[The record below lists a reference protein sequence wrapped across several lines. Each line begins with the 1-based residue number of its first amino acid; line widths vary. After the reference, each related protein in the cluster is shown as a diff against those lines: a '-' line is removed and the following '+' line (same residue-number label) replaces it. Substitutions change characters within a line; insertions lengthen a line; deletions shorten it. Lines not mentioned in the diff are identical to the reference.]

1 MELRPLR
8 YFVTVAE
15 AGSFSR
21 AAAVLD
27 LAQPSLSRQIAA
39 LETELGQ
46 RLLVRTGRGVDL
58 TEAGELLL
66 GHARALL
73 EAAERAGEAL
83 RDLQA
88 SPRGRVTVGLP
99 PRVALGLS
107 APLIQRF
114 RARFPHA
121 VITVLEGLS
130 VALRES
136 LIAGRL
142 DLALLFD
149 PSPSPLL
156 RFETLMRERL
166 VLVAPQGTPLPSRV
180 AASSLGAYSLV
191 LPSAPNAIRALLDR
205 HLALQGIR
213 LEVGAEVG
221 AVGTALTLVA
231 QGAGCSILPESALAA
246 DPRASQLPRA
256 LIGPP
261 AIRNQLVLAVPVPR
275 PASRLSR
282 ETAQMLRELDFR
294 GADDSL
300 PTG

>member
-1 MELRPLR
+1 MEMRPLR
-8 YFVTVAE
+8 YFVAVAD

-27 LAQPSLSRQIAA
+27 MAQPSLSRQIAA
-39 LETELGQ
+39 LESELGQ
-46 RLLVRTGRGVDL
+46 RLLVRHGRGVAL
-58 TEAGELLL
+58 TEAGEVLL
-66 GHARALL
+66 GHARAML
-73 EAAERAGEAL
+73 ECAERAREAL
-83 RDLQA
+83 RDLQD
-88 SPRGRVTVGLP
+88 SPSGRVTVGLP

-107 APLIQRF
+107 APLVQRF
-114 RARFPHA
+114 RARFPRA

-142 DLALLFD
+142 DMALLFD
-149 PSPSPLL
+149 PSPSPML
-156 RFETLMRERL
+156 RLESLMRERL
-166 VLVAPQGTPLPSRV
+166 VLVAPAGTALPPRV
-180 AASSLGAYSLV
+180 AAAALASYALV

-205 HLALQGIR
+205 HLALQGIH

-246 DPRASQLPRA
+246 DPRAASLPRA

-261 AIRNQLVLAVPVPR
+261 SIRNQLVLAVPVPR

-282 ETAQMLRELDFR
+282 ETAQILRELDFR
-294 GADDSL
+294 SAWAG
-300 PTG
+300 G

>member
-1 MELRPLR
+1 MDLRPLR
-8 YFVTVAE
+8 YFVAVVE

-21 AAAVLD
+21 AAAMLD
-27 LAQPSLSRQIAA
+27 MAQPSLSRQVAA
-39 LETELGQ
+39 LEADLGQ

-58 TEAGELLL
+58 TEAGGVLL
-66 GHARALL
+66 GHARAMLD
-73 EAAERAGEAL
+73 AAERAREAL
-83 RDLQA
+83 RDLQD
-88 SPRGRVTVGLP
+88 SPSGRVTVGLP

-114 RARFPHA
+114 RARFPRA

-166 VLVAPQGTPLPSRV
+166 VLVAPAGTTLPTRV
-180 AASSLGAYSLV
+180 SAAALGGYTLV

-246 DPRASQLPRA
+246 DARAVPLPRA

-261 AIRNQLVLAVPVPR
+261 AIRNQLMLAVPVPR

-294 GADDSL
+294 SAWT
-300 PTG
+300 TG